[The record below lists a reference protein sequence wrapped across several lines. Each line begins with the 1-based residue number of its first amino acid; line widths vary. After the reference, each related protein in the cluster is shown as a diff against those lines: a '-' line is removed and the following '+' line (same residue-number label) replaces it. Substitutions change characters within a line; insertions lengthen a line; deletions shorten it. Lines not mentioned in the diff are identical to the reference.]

1 MERFKLSFMN
11 YFNEL
16 DKDTCVL
23 HTLEALK
30 NNEITIPELYEE
42 VLRPALY
49 SIDTFIDME
58 DSIWIEHVKTS
69 IIRTVIESAYPF
81 VIELKKQVKPLG
93 IKVVLACP
101 EKEYHEV
108 GLRMVADFF
117 SLNGYEAIFVGTNT
131 PREQV
136 YYAIEKNNPKYAAI
150 SVTDYYLLFE
160 AQKMIH
166 RIKELTEGKVTV
178 LVGGNAFRSNLFS
191 VSKIGG
197 DIYLKTY
204 QDIINLRAGEEN

>member
-1 MERFKLSFMN
+1 MDEFKLSFIN
-11 YFNEL
+11 HFNEMN
-16 DKDTCVL
+16 KDACVL
-23 HTLEALK
+23 LAIKSLK

-49 SIDTFIDME
+49 SIDTSMSVE

-69 IIRTVIESAYPF
+69 IIRTVVESAYRF
-81 VIELKKQVKPLG
+81 VIELKKHVKPLG

-101 EKEYHEV
+101 EREYHEV

-117 SLNGYEAIFVGTNT
+117 SLNGYETIFVGTNT

-136 YYAIEKNNPKYAAI
+136 YYAVASNSPKYAAI

-160 AQKMIH
+160 AQRMIQH
-166 RIKELTEGKVTV
+166 IKEMTGGKVTV
-178 LVGGNAFRSNLFS
+178 LVGGNAFRENSLS
-191 VSKIGG
+191 VAKIGG
-197 DIYLKTY
+197 DIYLESY
-204 QDIINLRAGEEN
+204 QDIVNLRAGEEN

>member
-1 MERFKLSFMN
+1 MDEFKLSFMN
-11 YFNEL
+11 HFNLL

-23 HTLEALK
+23 LTLEALK
-30 NNEITIPELYEE
+30 NNEITIPVLYEE

-49 SIDTFIDME
+49 SIDASIGME
-58 DSIWIEHVKTS
+58 DAIWIEHVKTS
-69 IIRTVIESAYPF
+69 IIRTVIESAYPL
-81 VIELKKQVKPLG
+81 VIELKKQVKPIG

-101 EKEYHEV
+101 EREYHEV

-136 YYAIEKNNPKYAAI
+136 YYAIASNSPKYAAI

-160 AQKMIH
+160 AHRMIQ
-166 RIKELTEGKVTV
+166 RIKEMTDGKVTV
-178 LVGGNAFRSNLFS
+178 LVGGNAFNSNLFA

-197 DIYLKTY
+197 DIYLKSY
-204 QDIINLRAGEEN
+204 QDIVNLREGEEK

>member
-1 MERFKLSFMN
+1 MDEFKLSFIN
-11 YFNEL
+11 HFDKL
-16 DKDTCVL
+16 DKDACVL
-23 HTLEALK
+23 LAINALK
-30 NNEITIPELYEE
+30 NNEITIPELYED

-49 SIDTFIDME
+49 SIDTSMGME

-81 VIELKKQVKPLG
+81 VIELKKHVKPLG

-101 EKEYHEV
+101 EREYHEV
-108 GLRMVADFF
+108 GLRMIADFF

-136 YYAIEKNNPKYAAI
+136 YYAIASNSPKYAAI

-160 AQKMIH
+160 AQRMIN
-166 RIKELTEGKVTV
+166 RIKEMTGGKVTV
-178 LVGGNAFRSNLFS
+178 LVGGNAFRSNLVS
-191 VSKIGG
+191 VEKIGG
-197 DIYLKTY
+197 DIYLESY
-204 QDIINLRAGEEN
+204 QDIVSLRAGEEK

>member
-1 MERFKLSFMN
+1 MDEFKLSFMEH
-11 YFNEL
+11 FNEL
-16 DKDTCVL
+16 DKDACVL
-23 HTLEALK
+23 LVLEALK
-30 NNEITIPELYEE
+30 NNEITIPVLYEE

-49 SIDTFIDME
+49 SIDTSIGRE

-69 IIRTVIESAYPF
+69 IIRTIIESAYPF
-81 VIELKKQVKPLG
+81 VIELKKHVKPLG

-101 EKEYHEV
+101 EREYHEV

-136 YYAIEKNNPKYAAI
+136 YYAIASNSPKYAAI

-160 AQKMIH
+160 AQRMIN
-166 RIKELTEGKVTV
+166 RIKEMTGGKVTV
-178 LVGGNAFRSNLFS
+178 MVGGNAFRSNSIS
-191 VSKIGG
+191 VAKIGG
-197 DIYLKTY
+197 DIYLNSY
-204 QDIINLRAGEEN
+204 EDIVNLRAGEEK

>member
-1 MERFKLSFMN
+1 MDEFKLSFMN
-11 YFNEL
+11 HFNML

-23 HTLEALK
+23 LTLEALK
-30 NNEITIPELYEE
+30 NSKITIPRLYEE

-49 SIDTFIDME
+49 SIDTSIGME
-58 DSIWIEHVKTS
+58 DAIWIEHVKTS

-81 VIELKKQVKPLG
+81 VIELKKHVKPIG

-136 YYAIEKNNPKYAAI
+136 YYAIASNSPKYAAI
-150 SVTDYYLLFE
+150 SVTDYYLLIE
-160 AQKMIH
+160 AQRMIQ
-166 RIKELTEGKVTV
+166 RIKEMTHGKVTV
-178 LVGGNAFRSNLFS
+178 LVGGNAFRSNQLS

-197 DIYLKTY
+197 DIYLNSY
-204 QDIINLRAGEEN
+204 QDIVNLRAGEEK

>member
-1 MERFKLSFMN
+1 MDEFKLSFMN
-11 YFNEL
+11 HFNEL
-16 DKDTCVL
+16 NKDACVL
-23 HTLEALK
+23 LALEALK
-30 NNEITIPELYEE
+30 NNEITIPVLYEE

-49 SIDTFIDME
+49 SIDTSIGME

-69 IIRTVIESAYPF
+69 IIKTVVESVYPF

-101 EKEYHEV
+101 EREYHDV

-136 YYAIEKNNPKYAAI
+136 YCAVACNSPKYTAI

-160 AQKMIH
+160 AQRMIH
-166 RIKELTEGKVTV
+166 HIKKMTGGKVIV

-191 VSKIGG
+191 VEKIGG
-197 DIYLKTY
+197 DIYMESY
-204 QDIINLRAGEEN
+204 RDILNLREGEEN

>member
-1 MERFKLSFMN
+1 MDEFKLSFMN
-11 YFNEL
+11 HFNML

-23 HTLEALK
+23 LTLEALK
-30 NNEITIPELYEE
+30 NNKITFPVLYEE

-49 SIDTFIDME
+49 SIDTSIGME
-58 DSIWIEHVKTS
+58 DAIWIEHVKTS
-69 IIRTVIESAYPF
+69 IIRTVVESAYPF
-81 VIELKKQVKPLG
+81 VIELKKHVMPIG

-136 YYAIEKNNPKYAAI
+136 YYAIASNSPKYAAI

-160 AQKMIH
+160 AQRMIQ
-166 RIKELTEGKVTV
+166 RIKEMTHGKVTV
-178 LVGGNAFRSNLFS
+178 LVGGNAFRSNQLS

-197 DIYLKTY
+197 DIYLNSY
-204 QDIINLRAGEEN
+204 EDIVNLRAGEEK